1 MSEPV
6 KPITQDECRKRL
18 YKAVCHASAGDAV
31 SPEDCAEWIVAL
43 LSLAALLAGI
53 PMDRHDVFITRS
65 TAEML
70 AIKQE
75 AATREGAP
83 GPPGD
88 TDQG

>member
-18 YKAVCHASAGDAV
+18 YKAVCHASAGDAI

-43 LSLAALLAGI
+43 LSLAALLVGI
-53 PMDRHDVFITRS
+53 PMDRHDAFITRA

-75 AATREGAP
+75 TARQDAG
-83 GPPGD
+83 G
-88 TDQG
+88 